1 MLVVGVFLAIPALP
15 VPGHPANDR
24 QHARSKKTA
33 GTVCRHGP
41 ILQEIPLVPDVYER
55 INIFFPFEN
64 QPLPIKKYAVVA
76 WLFQKFTM
84 MKTCF

>member
-1 MLVVGVFLAIPALP
+1 MPDCEKKKQARRCRYALNLQ
-15 VPGHPANDR
+15 GISFAAN
-24 QHARSKKTA
+24 
-33 GTVCRHGP
+33 
-41 ILQEIPLVPDVYER
+41 VYER